1 MQHEDA
7 LALVAGSYCLHVN
20 TIMPSTLRKVKVVP
34 SVIQD
39 NELTTWMVK
48 GGHFFTLIQTSN
60 GTKVYDH
67 TMDCLFYASPN
78 VEIAK
83 ECPEGHAFLVQTV
96 VDKEGENFVPRLLVM
111 DLVQPVI
118 PSPVQRG
125 EIIRNLSR
133 FFSHICHVQ
142 WAGDKRHLED
152 FLRKGLPHEVD
163 CIVALREPLCLV
175 REGGGL
181 ACYMSID

>member
-1 MQHEDA
+1 MQHDDA

-20 TIMPSTLRKVKVVP
+20 TIMPSTLKKVKVVP

-48 GGHFFTLIQTSN
+48 GGYFFTLIQTST

-67 TMDCLFYASPN
+67 AMDCLFYASPN
-78 VEIAK
+78 VEIGK